1 MCFSIRLT
9 AIIGYGGLLAII
21 LFVLA
26 AFGIGHVLGGYA
38 PHMREVLAFGTAQR
52 DLSVAL
58 VFPLMSLLAHE
69 INPGS
74 SVYDPTVLLMIV
86 LLGIAALIILIFLGK
101 RLAKQGS
108 SI

>member
-1 MCFSIRLT
+1 
-9 AIIGYGGLLAII
+9 
-21 LFVLA
+21 
-26 AFGIGHVLGGYA
+26 
-38 PHMREVLAFGTAQR
+38 MRAVLAFGTAQR
-52 DLSVAL
+52 GLSVAL
-58 VFPLMSLLAHE
+58 VFPLLSLLAYE

-86 LLGIAALIILIFLGK
+86 LLGIATLIILMILGK